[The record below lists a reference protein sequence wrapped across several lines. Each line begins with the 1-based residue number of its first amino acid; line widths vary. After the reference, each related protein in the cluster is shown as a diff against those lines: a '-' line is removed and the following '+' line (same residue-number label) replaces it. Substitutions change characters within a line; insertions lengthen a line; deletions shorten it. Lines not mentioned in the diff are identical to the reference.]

1 MDKAIPEKSRKS
13 GKRHNISGKAR
24 KSGKRLKILG
34 KPENPEKEIN
44 TGKARN
50 SAAKMK
56 LQKKTDIKNYTK
68 NPRKGIMYA

>member
-1 MDKAIPEKSRKS
+1 MITQIPGNGQGYS
-13 GKRHNISGKAR
+13 GKKQKIRKKTKYFWESQKIRKKTQNTWKAR
-24 KSGKRLKILG
+24 K
-34 KPENPEKEIN
+34 
-44 TGKARN
+44 